1 MQVKKYLVWNGKPT
15 SYYWKQVKF
24 ETFYNKLS
32 KYNINKKERNY
43 TYKYEK

>member
-1 MQVKKYLVWNGKPT
+1 MQLKKYLVWNGKPT

-24 ETFYNKLS
+24 ETLYSKLNS

-43 TYKYEK
+43 TYEK